1 MSGKSIFSK
10 SALAV
15 LVVAMAT
22 TAIPLEVMAQERQQR
37 GERSGARGGD
47 GGNGGGGRMWG
58 RSGDAGNRQATQAR
72 PQRVQ
77 QQPQTAAAPVQR
89 AAPSTQRVE
98 RPAAGS
104 WRGTGNVENGARWS
118 REDRGQADRATPQ
131 RTTPAPSQI
140 RTPDRPATAQT
151 TPQRGWDGTRWNGTS
166 PGRNNGSNNGNWRDN
181 DRRDDNRNANGS
193 WNGRNQGYADRDRNR
208 DYRDRD
214 RNDGRGNSWNSNN
227 GRRDGWNNNN
237 RGDNRRWSND
247 WRRDNRYN
255 WSQYRTLNR
264 GFYRLPTY
272 YAPYRGY
279 GYNRLSI
286 GIFLNSGFYGNNYWI
301 NDPWSYRLPPAYGSY
316 RWVRYWNDV
325 ILVDTYSGEVVDV
338 IHNFFW

>member
-15 LVVAMAT
+15 LAVAMAT
-22 TAIPLEVMAQERQQR
+22 TAIPIEVMAQERQQR
-37 GERSGARGGD
+37 GERSSARGGD
-47 GGNGGGGRMWG
+47 GGGRMWG
-58 RSGDAGNRQATQAR
+58 RSSDAGSRQATQAR
-72 PQRVQ
+72 PQRIQ
-77 QQPQTAAAPVQR
+77 QQPRAAAPVQR
-89 AAPSTQRVE
+89 AE
-98 RPAAGS
+98 RPATGS

-118 REDRGQADRATPQ
+118 REDRGIPQHATPQ
-131 RTTPAPSQI
+131 RPTTVPSQV

-151 TPQRGWDGTRWNGTS
+151 TPQRGWDGTRWNGS
-166 PGRNNGSNNGNWRDN
+166 SYGRNNGANNNWRDD
-181 DRRDDNRNANGS
+181 DRRDGNRNYNRNWS
-193 WNGRNQGYADRDRNR
+193 GRNQGYTDRDRNR

-214 RNDGRGNSWNSNN
+214 WNDRRGNAWYSNN
-227 GRRDGWNNNN
+227 GRRDGWNNN
-237 RGDNRRWSND
+237 RGDHRRWSND
-247 WRRDNRYN
+247 WRRDNRYD
-255 WSQYRTLNR
+255 WGRYRAANR

-301 NDPWSYRLPPAYGSY
+301 NDPWAYRLPPAYGSY

-325 ILVDTYSGEVVDV
+325 VLVDTYSGEVVDV
-338 IHNFFW
+338 IYDFFW